1 MALPAGGRTGHLRRL
16 TRTPGRGAQA
26 LLAPGVLSPARPL
39 EGFGYI
45 STAGLSAPMYL
56 GGSSSNM
63 CLQPGAQK

>member
-1 MALPAGGRTGHLRRL
+1 MPAIRTRHYLWRGVAEYPALIAKRDPHAWPAL
-16 TRTPGRGAQA
+16 RGATA
-26 LLAPGVLSPARPL
+26 D
-39 EGFGYI
+39 YI